1 MLRYCRALTAFL
13 TCLLLATLLC
23 AATVVAQET
32 EDSQLFLSGFNAYQQ
47 KDFSV
52 ATTRLGEVLKKYP
65 ETPLRDMTLFW
76 LARAHFKAGNRSD
89 AARYMAQFSREYPD
103 NPLKNTVEED
113 LLALASQYE
122 KGQGSAVQVAAAAQL
137 EAEKQRAAEATAQ
150 VAREKAEADRLAAA
164 RLEAERVA
172 QEKAAQEAAEKARI
186 LKAKAETDRIAREK
200 AEADRLVAL
209 KLEQEKQQAAAEAER
224 IAREKAE
231 ADRLAAARLEAERI
245 AQEKA
250 AQEAAEKARILKAK
264 AETERLAREKAEA
277 DRLAALKLE
286 QEKQQV
292 AVEAAAQ
299 AAKEKAEA
307 DRLAAAKL
315 EAERVA
321 QEKAAQ
327 EAAQEAAEE
336 AAEKARILK
345 AKAEADRI
353 AHEKA
358 EADRLAAAKL
368 EAERVAQEKAAREA
382 AEKARILQAKAE
394 ADRLAAVKAEEERL
408 AREKA
413 AADKVAAEKAAEERR
428 LAEKAAMAVAE
439 QKERELAAARKVE
452 EAKVAAEKLR
462 QERAGLKEKAIAG
475 YKGILE
481 RFPNTPAARTAAT
494 RLKELGVAVALPPAA
509 SSAQPAENTTT
520 AQVLTLEVAQYAA
533 FEFDVQSPQ
542 APLEVARKNVI
553 PFEIQNRGN
562 GQDSFYLAS
571 SFPAEFGARFA
582 AAGMPEQ
589 SINQTPQ
596 LAPGEKFKGL
606 LVLSVPAVSIDG
618 LRIAH
623 PIKAAS
629 QFMPEASQSRTV
641 SLVAAA
647 PLLRAVVKTE
657 KLQLLPGE
665 TVQYRV
671 AVLNVG
677 STPAEDVTLRLN
689 FPPQYQAVD
698 FAAAGFR
705 QEMGAALVLDGL
717 SLKSG
722 ESRDLT
728 VTFQLKAEALAK
740 EELIVRADLLNNPLQ
755 TRGTFLSNASFVLPV
770 SELAVKMATERIKAV
785 PGQVVTVPARIVN
798 KGNQRERFSL
808 VASAS
813 PFQKVIVYHDLNR
826 DGLRQPGEPEVTAI
840 GPLGPKEEAALL
852 LEVTTSKTAQDGTVE
867 KLSLSA
873 APEAA
878 QGKAVMVETEIG
890 YSRPV
895 LQLAMKGREG
905 RMVPGDLLT
914 IDLDILNRGSNLAKQ
929 VELAVTWPE
938 QIELVAIDQAA
949 GKTEAGTSLWRFSEL
964 GAGEKRVVKV
974 SFRIKSG
981 TGVGTGVQ
989 LKSILSY
996 QDQVGNRY

>member
-1 MLRYCRALTAFL
+1 
-13 TCLLLATLLC
+13 
-23 AATVVAQET
+23 V
-32 EDSQLFLSGFNAYQQ
+32 
-47 KDFSV
+47 
-52 ATTRLGEVLKKYP
+52 
-65 ETPLRDMTLFW
+65 
-76 LARAHFKAGNRSD
+76 
-89 AARYMAQFSREYPD
+89 
-103 NPLKNTVEED
+103 
-113 LLALASQYE
+113 
-122 KGQGSAVQVAAAAQL
+122 
-137 EAEKQRAAEATAQ
+137 
-150 VAREKAEADRLAAA
+150 
-164 RLEAERVA
+164 
-172 QEKAAQEAAEKARI
+172 AQEAAEKARI

-200 AEADRLVAL
+200 AETERLAAIR
-209 KLEQEKQQAAAEAER
+209 LEQEKQQAAAKAER
-224 IAREKAE
+224 VAR
-231 ADRLAAARLEAERI
+231 
-245 AQEKA
+245 
-250 AQEAAEKARILKAK
+250 
-264 AETERLAREKAEA
+264 
-277 DRLAALKLE
+277 
-286 QEKQQV
+286 
-292 AVEAAAQ
+292 
-299 AAKEKAEA
+299 EKAEA

-321 QEKAAQ
+321 HEKTTQ
-327 EAAQEAAEE
+327 EAAD
-336 AAEKARILK
+336 KARILK

-353 AHEKA
+353 AREKA

-368 EAERVAQEKAAREA
+368 EADRVVQEKAAREA
-382 AEKARILQAKAE
+382 AEKTRVLQAKAE

-408 AREKA
+408 TREKA
-413 AADKVAAEKAAEERR
+413 AADKLAADKAAEERR
-428 LAEKAAMAVAE
+428 LAEKAAMAAAE
-439 QKERELAAARKVE
+439 QKDRELVAARKAD
-452 EAKVAAEKLR
+452 EAKAAAEKLR

-494 RLKELGVAVALPPAA
+494 RLKELGVAVALPPATTP
-509 SSAQPAENTTT
+509 SQPVESTAT

-533 FEFDVQSPQ
+533 FEFDVQSPP
-542 APLEVARKNVI
+542 AALEVARKNAI

-571 SFPAEFGARFA
+571 GFPAEFGARFA

-596 LAPGEKFKGL
+596 LAPGEKFKGVL
-606 LVLSVPAVSIDG
+606 LLSVPAASIDG

-629 QFMPEASQSRTV
+629 QFMAEASQSRTV

-647 PLLRAVVKTE
+647 PLLRAVVKGD
-657 KLQLLPGE
+657 KPQLLPGE

-677 STPAEDVTLRLN
+677 STPADDVTLRLN

-717 SLKSG
+717 ALKPG

-740 EELIVRADLLNNPLQ
+740 EELIVRADVLNNPLQ
-755 TRGTFLSNASFVLPV
+755 IRGTFLSNASFVLPV
-770 SELAVKMATERIKAV
+770 SELAVKMATERVKAV

-808 VASAS
+808 VASSA
-813 PFQKVIVYHDLNR
+813 PFQKVVVYHDLNR
-826 DGLRQPGEPEVTAI
+826 DGLRQPGEPEVAVI

-852 LEVTTSKTAQDGTVE
+852 LEVTTSKNAQDGTVE

-878 QGKAVMVETEIG
+878 QGKMVLVEAEIG

-914 IDLDILNRGSNLAKQ
+914 VDLAILNSGSNLAKQ

-989 LKSILSY
+989 LKSILTY

>member
-1 MLRYCRALTAFL
+1 MLRYCRRLTAFL
-13 TCLLLATLLC
+13 TCLLIATLLC

-47 KDFSV
+47 KEYPAAVS
-52 ATTRLGEVLKKYP
+52 RLGEVLKKYP
-65 ETPLRDMTLFW
+65 DTPLRDMTLFW
-76 LARAHFKAGNRSD
+76 LARAHYKVGNRSD
-89 AARYMAQFSREYPD
+89 AARYMAQFTREYPD
-103 NPLKNTVEED
+103 NPLKNTVEDD
-113 LLALASQYE
+113 LLALAAQYE
-122 KGQGSAVQVAAAAQL
+122 KGPGSAVQVAAATQL
-137 EAEKQRAAEATAQ
+137 EAEKQRAAEA
-150 VAREKAEADRLAAA
+150 
-164 RLEAERVA
+164 
-172 QEKAAQEAAEKARI
+172 
-186 LKAKAETDRIAREK
+186 
-200 AEADRLVAL
+200 
-209 KLEQEKQQAAAEAER
+209 
-224 IAREKAE
+224 
-231 ADRLAAARLEAERI
+231 
-245 AQEKA
+245 
-250 AQEAAEKARILKAK
+250 
-264 AETERLAREKAEA
+264 
-277 DRLAALKLE
+277 AAL
-286 QEKQQV
+286 V
-292 AVEAAAQ
+292 
-299 AAKEKAEA
+299 AKEKAEA

-327 EAAQEAAEE
+327 EAAEKARILKAKAEADRIAREKAEAERLAAIKLEQEKQQAAAEAERIAREKAEADRLAAAKLEAERAAQEKAAQE

-353 AHEKA
+353 AREKA

-368 EAERVAQEKAAREA
+368 EAERVAQEKASQEA
-382 AEKARILQAKAE
+382 AEKARILKAKAE
-394 ADRLAAVKAEEERL
+394 ADRIAREKAEAERLAAVKAEEERR
-408 AREKA
+408 AKEQA
-413 AADKVAAEKAAEERR
+413 AAEQLAAQKAAEERR
-428 LAEKAAMAVAE
+428 AAEKAAMAAAE
-439 QKERELAAARKVE
+439 QNERELAAARKAE
-452 EAKVAAEKLR
+452 EAKLAADRLR
-462 QERAGLKEKAIAG
+462 QERLGLKEKAIAG

-494 RLKELGVAVALPPAA
+494 RLKELGVAVVVPPAA
-509 SSAQPAENTTT
+509 APAQPVESTAT

-533 FEFDVQSPQ
+533 FEFEVQSPLT
-542 APLEVARKNVI
+542 PVEVARKNTI

-582 AAGMPEQ
+582 AAATPEQ

-606 LVLSVPAVSIDG
+606 LLLSVPAASIDG

-623 PIKAAS
+623 PVKAAS

-641 SLVAAA
+641 SLTAAA
-647 PLLRAVVKTE
+647 PLLRAVVKTD
-657 KLQLLPGE
+657 KPQLLPGE

-671 AVLNVG
+671 TVLNVG
-677 STPAEDVTLRLN
+677 STPAEDVTLRLS

-717 SLKSG
+717 ALKSG
-722 ESRDLT
+722 ESREL
-728 VTFQLKAEALAK
+728 VATFQLKGEALAK

-755 TRGTFLSNASFVLPV
+755 TRGTFLSNATFVLPV
-770 SELAVKMATERIKAV
+770 SELGLKMATERVKAV
-785 PGQVVTVPARIVN
+785 PGQVVTIPARLVN

-808 VASAS
+808 VAGSGA
-813 PFQKVIVYHDLNR
+813 FQKVVVYHDLNR
-826 DGLRQPGEPEVTAI
+826 DGLRQPGESEVTAI

-852 LEVTTSKTAQDGTVE
+852 LEVTTSKTAQDGTRE
-867 KLSLSA
+867 KVSLSA
-873 APEAA
+873 APESL
-878 QGKAVMVETEIG
+878 QGKPVMVEAEIG

-895 LQLAMKGREG
+895 LQLTMKGREG

-914 IDLDILNRGSNLAKQ
+914 IDLDVLNRGSNLAKQ
-929 VELAVTWPE
+929 VELEVTWPE
-938 QIELVAIDQAA
+938 QIELVAADQAA
-949 GKTEAGTSLWRFSEL
+949 GKTGSGASLWRFSEL
-964 GAGEKRVVKV
+964 GAGEKRVVKA

-989 LKSILSY
+989 LKSILTY

>member
-1 MLRYCRALTAFL
+1 M
-13 TCLLLATLLC
+13 
-23 AATVVAQET
+23 
-32 EDSQLFLSGFNAYQQ
+32 FNAYQQ
-47 KDFSV
+47 KDFSA
-52 ATTRLGEVLKKYP
+52 ATTRLGDVLKKYP
-65 ETPLRDMTLFW
+65 DTPLRDMTLFW
-76 LARAHFKAGNRSD
+76 LARAHYKAGNRPD

-113 LLALASQYE
+113 LLTLAAQYE

-150 VAREKAEADRLAAA
+150 VAREKAEA
-164 RLEAERVA
+164 ERVA

-186 LKAKAETDRIAREK
+186 LKAKAE
-200 AEADRLVAL
+200 AD
-209 KLEQEKQQAAAEAER
+209 
-224 IAREKAE
+224 
-231 ADRLAAARLEAERI
+231 
-245 AQEKA
+245 
-250 AQEAAEKARILKAK
+250 
-264 AETERLAREKAEA
+264 RLAREKAEA

-286 QEKQQV
+286 QEKQQAAAEAERV
-292 AVEAAAQ
+292 AREKAEADRLAAAKLEAERVAQEKATREAAEKARVLK
-299 AAKEKAEA
+299 AKAEADRIAREKAEA

-327 EAAQEAAEE
+327 EAA
-336 AAEKARILK
+336 EKARVLK

-353 AHEKA
+353 AREKA

-368 EAERVAQEKAAREA
+368 EAERVAQEKAAQEA
-382 AEKARILQAKAE
+382 AEKARVLQAKAE
-394 ADRLAAVKAEEERL
+394 ADRLAAVKAEEDRL

-413 AADKVAAEKAAEERR
+413 AAEQVAAQKAAEERR
-428 LAEKAAMAVAE
+428 LAEKAAMVAAE
-439 QKERELAAARKVE
+439 QKERELTAARKVE
-452 EAKVAAEKLR
+452 EEKLAAEKLR

-494 RLKELGVAVALPPAA
+494 RLKELGVAVAVPPAA
-509 SSAQPAENTTT
+509 SSAQSAETTAT

-542 APLEVARKNVI
+542 IPLEVARKNVI

-606 LVLSVPAVSIDG
+606 LLLNVPAASIDG

-647 PLLRAVVKTE
+647 PLLRAVVKTD
-657 KLQLLPGE
+657 KAQLLPGE

-728 VTFQLKAEALAK
+728 VTFQLKGEALAK

-770 SELAVKMATERIKAV
+770 SELAVKMATERVKAV
-785 PGQVVTVPARIVN
+785 PGQVVMVPARIVN

-813 PFQKVIVYHDLNR
+813 PFQKVVVYHDLNR
-826 DGLRQPGEPEVTAI
+826 DGLRQPGEPEVAVI

-852 LEVTTSKTAQDGTVE
+852 LEVSTSKTAQDGTVE

-878 QGKAVMVETEIG
+878 QGKAVMVEAEIG

-949 GKTEAGTSLWRFSEL
+949 GKAEAGTSLWRFSEL
-964 GAGEKRVVKV
+964 GAGEKRVVKA

-989 LKSILSY
+989 LKSVLSY

>member
-1 MLRYCRALTAFL
+1 MLRYCRTLTAFFF
-13 TCLLLATLLC
+13 CLLIATLLC

-47 KDFSV
+47 QDFPAAV
-52 ATTRLGEVLKKYP
+52 TRLGDVLKKYP
-65 ETPLRDMTLFW
+65 DTPLRDMTLFW
-76 LARAHFKAGNRSD
+76 LARAHYKAGSRSD

-113 LLALASQYE
+113 LLALATQYE

-150 VAREKAEADRLAAA
+150 AAREKAEADRLAAA
-164 RLEAERVA
+164 KLESERLAQEKAAQEAAEKARILKAKAEAEQIAREKLEAERLAAKALEDKRQADLAAEKQKLVA
-172 QEKAAQEAAEKARI
+172 LEAEKMRQAALQAEQQRALQEKAAQEAAEKARI

-200 AEADRLVAL
+200 AEADRL
-209 KLEQEKQQAAAEAER
+209 AAA
-224 IAREKAE
+224 KLE
-231 ADRLAAARLEAERI
+231 ADRLA
-245 AQEKA
+245 QEKS
-250 AQEAAEKARILKAK
+250 AQEAAEKAR
-264 AETERLAREKAEA
+264 
-277 DRLAALKLE
+277 
-286 QEKQQV
+286 V
-292 AVEAAAQ
+292 
-299 AAKEKAEA
+299 
-307 DRLAAAKL
+307 
-315 EAERVA
+315 
-321 QEKAAQ
+321 
-327 EAAQEAAEE
+327 
-336 AAEKARILK
+336 
-345 AKAEADRI
+345 
-353 AHEKA
+353 
-358 EADRLAAAKL
+358 
-368 EAERVAQEKAAREA
+368 
-382 AEKARILQAKAE
+382 LQAKAE
-394 ADRLAAVKAEEERL
+394 ADRRAAVKAEEERL

-428 LAEKAAMAVAE
+428 VAEKAAMAAAE
-439 QKERELAAARKVE
+439 QKERELVAARKAD

-481 RFPNTPAARTAAT
+481 RFPNTSAARTAAT

-509 SSAQPAENTTT
+509 TPSQPVESTAT

-542 APLEVARKNVI
+542 APLEVARKKVI

-571 SFPAEFGARFA
+571 GFPAEFGARFA
-582 AAGMPEQ
+582 TAGMPEQ

-606 LVLSVPAVSIDG
+606 LVLSVPAASIDG

-629 QFMPEASQSRTV
+629 QFMAEASQSRTV

-647 PLLRAVVKTE
+647 PLLRAVVKTD
-657 KLQLLPGE
+657 KPQLLPGE

-698 FAAAGFR
+698 FTAAGFR

-717 SLKSG
+717 ALKPG

-755 TRGTFLSNASFVLPV
+755 IRGTFLSNASFVLPV
-770 SELAVKMATERIKAV
+770 SELAVKMATERVKAV

-808 VASAS
+808 VASSA
-813 PFQKVIVYHDLNR
+813 PFQKVVVYHDLNR
-826 DGLRQPGEPEVTAI
+826 DGLRQPGEPEVAVI

-852 LEVTTSKTAQDGTVE
+852 LEVTTSKTALDGTVE

-878 QGKAVMVETEIG
+878 QGKMVMVDAEIG

-938 QIELVAIDQAA
+938 QIELVATDQAA
-949 GKTEAGTSLWRFSEL
+949 GRTEAGTSLWRFSEL

-989 LKSILSY
+989 LKSILTY

>member
-1 MLRYCRALTAFL
+1 MKMLRYCRTLTAFF
-13 TCLLLATLLC
+13 TCLLIATLLC

-47 KDFSV
+47 QDFPAAV
-52 ATTRLGEVLKKYP
+52 TRLGDVLKKYP
-65 ETPLRDMTLFW
+65 DTPLRDMTLFW
-76 LARAHFKAGNRSD
+76 LARAHYKAGSRSD
-89 AARYMAQFSREYPD
+89 AARYMAQFSHEYPD

-164 RLEAERVA
+164 KLESERLA

-186 LKAKAETDRIAREK
+186 LKAKAEADRI
-200 AEADRLVAL
+200 
-209 KLEQEKQQAAAEAER
+209 
-224 IAREKAE
+224 
-231 ADRLAAARLEAERI
+231 
-245 AQEKA
+245 
-250 AQEAAEKARILKAK
+250 
-264 AETERLAREKAEA
+264 AREKAEA

-286 QEKQQV
+286 QEKQQ
-292 AVEAAAQ
+292 AAAE
-299 AAKEKAEA
+299 AERVGREKAEA
-307 DRLAAAKL
+307 DRLAAAKF

-327 EAAQEAAEE
+327 ETAEKARVLKAKAEAERIVRAKLEAERQLSAEVEAKRQADLAAEKQKLVALEAEKLRQATVQAEQQRKLQEKTEADRLATAKLEAERAAQAQAAQE

-345 AKAEADRI
+345 AKAEADR
-353 AHEKA
+353 
-358 EADRLAAAKL
+358 
-368 EAERVAQEKAAREA
+368 
-382 AEKARILQAKAE
+382 
-394 ADRLAAVKAEEERL
+394 LAAVQAEEARL
-408 AREKA
+408 AKEKA
-413 AADKVAAEKAAEERR
+413 AAEQVAAQKAAEERR
-428 LAEKAAMAVAE
+428 SAEKAAMAAVE
-439 QKERELAAARKVE
+439 QKERELVAARKAD

-481 RFPNTPAARTAAT
+481 RFPNTPAARTAAS
-494 RLKELGVAVALPPAA
+494 RLKELGVAVALPPATTP
-509 SSAQPAENTTT
+509 SQPVESTAT

-533 FEFDVQSPQ
+533 FEFDVQSPP
-542 APLEVARKNVI
+542 APLEVARKNAI

-571 SFPAEFGARFA
+571 GFPAEFGARFA
-582 AAGMPEQ
+582 AAGMPDQ

-596 LAPGEKFKGL
+596 LAPGEKFKGVL
-606 LVLSVPAVSIDG
+606 LLSVPAASIDG

-629 QFMPEASQSRTV
+629 QFMAEASQSRTV

-647 PLLRAVVKTE
+647 PLLRAVVKTD
-657 KLQLLPGE
+657 KPQLLPGE

-698 FAAAGFR
+698 FSAAGFR

-717 SLKSG
+717 ALKPG
-722 ESRDLT
+722 ESRDLA

-740 EELIVRADLLNNPLQ
+740 DELIVRADLLNNPLQ
-755 TRGTFLSNASFVLPV
+755 IRGTFLSNASFVLPV
-770 SELAVKMATERIKAV
+770 SELAVKMATERVKAV

-808 VASAS
+808 VASSA
-813 PFQKVIVYHDLNR
+813 PFQKVVVYHDLNR
-826 DGLRQPGEPEVTAI
+826 DGLRQPGEPEVAAI

-852 LEVTTSKTAQDGTVE
+852 LEVTTSKTALDGTVE

-878 QGKAVMVETEIG
+878 QGKVVMVDAEIG

-989 LKSILSY
+989 LKSILTY

>member
-1 MLRYCRALTAFL
+1 MLIYCRTLTAFFI
-13 TCLLLATLLC
+13 CLLIATLLC

-47 KDFSV
+47 KDFSA
-52 ATTRLGEVLKKYP
+52 ATTRLGDVLKKYP
-65 ETPLRDMTLFW
+65 DTPLRDMTLFW
-76 LARAHFKAGNRSD
+76 LARAHYKAGSRSD

-122 KGQGSAVQVAAAAQL
+122 KGQGGAVQVAAAAQL
-137 EAEKQRAAEATAQ
+137 EAENQRAAEAMAQ
-150 VAREKAEADRLAAA
+150 V
-164 RLEAERVA
+164 
-172 QEKAAQEAAEKARI
+172 
-186 LKAKAETDRIAREK
+186 
-200 AEADRLVAL
+200 
-209 KLEQEKQQAAAEAER
+209 
-224 IAREKAE
+224 
-231 ADRLAAARLEAERI
+231 
-245 AQEKA
+245 
-250 AQEAAEKARILKAK
+250 
-264 AETERLAREKAEA
+264 
-277 DRLAALKLE
+277 
-286 QEKQQV
+286 
-292 AVEAAAQ
+292 
-299 AAKEKAEA
+299 AKEKAEA

-315 EAERVA
+315 EADRLS

-327 EAAQEAAEE
+327 EAA
-336 AAEKARILK
+336 EKARVLK

-353 AHEKA
+353 AREKAETERLAAIKLEQEKQQAAAEVERVAREKA
-358 EADRLAAAKL
+358 EADRLAADKLESERLAQEQATKEAAEKARVLKAKAEAERIARAKL
-368 EAERVAQEKAAREA
+368 EAERQAAKELEDKRQADLATEKQKLVALE
-382 AEKARILQAKAE
+382 AEKMRQAALQSEQQRKLQEKAE
-394 ADRLAAVKAEEERL
+394 ADRLAAVKAEEDRL

-413 AADKVAAEKAAEERR
+413 VADKVAADKAAEERR
-428 LAEKAAMAVAE
+428 VAEKAAMAAAE
-439 QKERELAAARKVE
+439 QKERELVAARKAD
-452 EAKVAAEKLR
+452 EAKAAAEKLR

-494 RLKELGVAVALPPAA
+494 RLKELGVAVALPPA
-509 SSAQPAENTTT
+509 STPSQPVESTAT

-533 FEFDVQSPQ
+533 FEFDVQSPP
-542 APLEVARKNVI
+542 APLEVARKNAI

-571 SFPAEFGARFA
+571 GFPAEFGARFA
-582 AAGMPEQ
+582 AASMPEQ

-596 LAPGEKFKGL
+596 LAPGEKFKGVL
-606 LVLSVPAVSIDG
+606 LLSVPAASIDG

-629 QFMPEASQSRTV
+629 QFMAEASQSRTV

-647 PLLRAVVKTE
+647 PLLRAVVKTD
-657 KLQLLPGE
+657 KPQLLPGE

-677 STPAEDVTLRLN
+677 STPADDVTLRLN

-717 SLKSG
+717 ALKPG

-740 EELIVRADLLNNPLQ
+740 EELIVRADVLNNPLQ
-755 TRGTFLSNASFVLPV
+755 IRGTFLSNATFVLPV
-770 SELAVKMATERIKAV
+770 SELAIKMATERIKAV

-808 VASAS
+808 VASSA
-813 PFQKVIVYHDLNR
+813 PFQKVVVYHDLNR
-826 DGLRQPGEPEVTAI
+826 DGLRQPGEPEVAVI

-852 LEVTTSKTAQDGTVE
+852 LEVTTSKNAQDGTVE

-873 APEAA
+873 APEAV

-914 IDLDILNRGSNLAKQ
+914 VDLAILNSGSNLAKQ

-989 LKSILSY
+989 LKSILTY

>member
-1 MLRYCRALTAFL
+1 MLIYCRTLTAFFI
-13 TCLLLATLLC
+13 CLLIATLLC

-47 KDFSV
+47 KDFSA
-52 ATTRLGEVLKKYP
+52 ATTRLGDVLKKYP
-65 ETPLRDMTLFW
+65 DTPLRDMTLFW
-76 LARAHFKAGNRSD
+76 LARAHYKAGSRSD

-122 KGQGSAVQVAAAAQL
+122 KGQGGAVQVAAAAQL
-137 EAEKQRAAEATAQ
+137 EAENQRAAEAMVKVAKEKAEADRLAAAKLEADRLSQEKAAQ
-150 VAREKAEADRLAAA
+150 EAAEKARVLKAKAEVDRIAREKAETERLAAIKLEQEKQQAAAEVERVAREKAEADRLAAA
-164 RLEAERVA
+164 KLESERLAQEQATKEAAEKARVLKAKAEAERIARAKLEAERQAAKELEDKRQADLATEKQKLVA
-172 QEKAAQEAAEKARI
+172 LEAEKMRQAALQSEQQRKLQEKAEADRLAAAKLESERLVQEKAAQEAAEKARI
-186 LKAKAETDRIAREK
+186 LKAKAEADRIAREK
-200 AEADRLVAL
+200 AD
-209 KLEQEKQQAAAEAER
+209 
-224 IAREKAE
+224 
-231 ADRLAAARLEAERI
+231 
-245 AQEKA
+245 
-250 AQEAAEKARILKAK
+250 
-264 AETERLAREKAEA
+264 
-277 DRLAALKLE
+277 
-286 QEKQQV
+286 
-292 AVEAAAQ
+292 
-299 AAKEKAEA
+299 
-307 DRLAAAKL
+307 
-315 EAERVA
+315 
-321 QEKAAQ
+321 
-327 EAAQEAAEE
+327 
-336 AAEKARILK
+336 
-345 AKAEADRI
+345 
-353 AHEKA
+353 
-358 EADRLAAAKL
+358 
-368 EAERVAQEKAAREA
+368 
-382 AEKARILQAKAE
+382 
-394 ADRLAAVKAEEERL
+394 ADRLAAVKAEEDRL

-413 AADKVAAEKAAEERR
+413 VADKVAADKAAEERR
-428 LAEKAAMAVAE
+428 VAEKAAMAAAE
-439 QKERELAAARKVE
+439 QKERELVAARKAD
-452 EAKVAAEKLR
+452 EAKAAAEKLR

-494 RLKELGVAVALPPAA
+494 RLKELGVAVALPPA
-509 SSAQPAENTTT
+509 STPSQPVESTAT

-533 FEFDVQSPQ
+533 FEFDVQSPP
-542 APLEVARKNVI
+542 APLEVARKNAI

-606 LVLSVPAVSIDG
+606 VLLSVPAASIDG

-623 PIKAAS
+623 PVKAAS

-647 PLLRAVVKTE
+647 PLLRAVVKTD
-657 KLQLLPGE
+657 KPQLLPGE

-677 STPAEDVTLRLN
+677 STPADDVTLRLN

-717 SLKSG
+717 ALKPG

-740 EELIVRADLLNNPLQ
+740 EELIVRADVLNNPLQ
-755 TRGTFLSNASFVLPV
+755 IRGTFLSNATFVLPV
-770 SELAVKMATERIKAV
+770 SELAIKMATERIKAV

-808 VASAS
+808 VASSA
-813 PFQKVIVYHDLNR
+813 PFQKVVVYHDLNR
-826 DGLRQPGEPEVTAI
+826 DGLRQPGEPEVAVI

-852 LEVTTSKTAQDGTVE
+852 LEVTTSKNAQDGTVE

-873 APEAA
+873 APEAV

-914 IDLDILNRGSNLAKQ
+914 VDLAILNSGSNLAKQ

-989 LKSILSY
+989 LKSILTY

>member
-1 MLRYCRALTAFL
+1 MLRYCRTLTAFF
-13 TCLLLATLLC
+13 TCLLIATLLS
-23 AATVVAQET
+23 AVTVVAQET
-32 EDSQLFLSGFNAYQQ
+32 EDSQLFLTGFNAYQQ
-47 KDFSV
+47 QDFPAAV
-52 ATTRLGEVLKKYP
+52 TRLGDVLKKYP
-65 ETPLRDMTLFW
+65 DTPLRDMTLFW
-76 LARAHFKAGNRSD
+76 LARAHYKAGSRSD

-113 LLALASQYE
+113 LLALATQYE

-137 EAEKQRAAEATAQ
+137 AAEKQRAAEASAQ
-150 VAREKAEADRLAAA
+150 VAKEKAEADRLAAA
-164 RLEAERVA
+164 KLEADRQAQERV
-172 QEKAAQEAAEKARI
+172 AQEAAEKARI

-200 AEADRLVAL
+200 AETERLAAIR
-209 KLEQEKQQAAAEAER
+209 LEQEKQQAAAKAER
-224 IAREKAE
+224 VAR
-231 ADRLAAARLEAERI
+231 
-245 AQEKA
+245 
-250 AQEAAEKARILKAK
+250 
-264 AETERLAREKAEA
+264 
-277 DRLAALKLE
+277 
-286 QEKQQV
+286 
-292 AVEAAAQ
+292 
-299 AAKEKAEA
+299 EKAEA

-321 QEKAAQ
+321 HEKTTQ
-327 EAAQEAAEE
+327 EAAD
-336 AAEKARILK
+336 KARILK

-353 AHEKA
+353 AREKA

-368 EAERVAQEKAAREA
+368 EADRVVQEKAAREA
-382 AEKARILQAKAE
+382 AEKTRVLQAKAE

-408 AREKA
+408 TREKA
-413 AADKVAAEKAAEERR
+413 AADKLAADKAAEERR
-428 LAEKAAMAVAE
+428 LAEKAAMAAAE
-439 QKERELAAARKVE
+439 QKDRELVAARKAD
-452 EAKVAAEKLR
+452 EAKAAAEKLR

-494 RLKELGVAVALPPAA
+494 RLKELGVAVALPPATTP
-509 SSAQPAENTTT
+509 SQPVESTAT

-533 FEFDVQSPQ
+533 FEFDVQSPP
-542 APLEVARKNVI
+542 AALEVARKNAI

-571 SFPAEFGARFA
+571 GFPAEFGARFA

-596 LAPGEKFKGL
+596 LAPGEKFKGVL
-606 LVLSVPAVSIDG
+606 LLSVPAASIDG

-629 QFMPEASQSRTV
+629 QFMAEASQSRTV

-647 PLLRAVVKTE
+647 PLLRAVVKGD
-657 KLQLLPGE
+657 KPQLLPGE

-677 STPAEDVTLRLN
+677 STPADDVTLRLN

-717 SLKSG
+717 ALKPG

-740 EELIVRADLLNNPLQ
+740 EELIVRADVLNNPLQ
-755 TRGTFLSNASFVLPV
+755 IRGTFLSNASFVLPV
-770 SELAVKMATERIKAV
+770 SELAVKMATERVKAV

-808 VASAS
+808 VASSA
-813 PFQKVIVYHDLNR
+813 PFQKVVVYHDLNR
-826 DGLRQPGEPEVTAI
+826 DGLRQPGEPEVAVI

-852 LEVTTSKTAQDGTVE
+852 LEVTTSKNAQDGTVE

-878 QGKAVMVETEIG
+878 QGKMVLVEAEIG

-914 IDLDILNRGSNLAKQ
+914 VDLAILNSGSNLAKQ

-989 LKSILSY
+989 LKSILTY

>member
-1 MLRYCRALTAFL
+1 MLRYCRRLTAFL
-13 TCLLLATLLC
+13 TCLLIATLLC

-47 KDFSV
+47 KEYPAAV
-52 ATTRLGEVLKKYP
+52 ARLGEVLKKYP

-76 LARAHFKAGNRSD
+76 LARAHYKVGNRSD
-89 AARYMAQFSREYPD
+89 AARYMAQFTREYPD
-103 NPLKNTVEED
+103 NPLKNTVEDE
-113 LLALASQYE
+113 LLALAAQHE

-137 EAEKQRAAEATAQ
+137 EAEQQRAAEAAAQ
-150 VAREKAEADRLAAA
+150 VAREKAEADRLAA
-164 RLEAERVA
+164 ERVA
-172 QEKAAQEAAEKARI
+172 QEKAAREAAEKARI
-186 LKAKAETDRIAREK
+186 LKAKAEADRIAREK
-200 AEADRLVAL
+200 AEAERLAAI
-209 KLEQEKQQAAAEAER
+209 KLEQEKQQAVAEAER

-231 ADRLAAARLEAERI
+231 ADRLAAARQEAERL
-245 AQEKA
+245 AQETA
-250 AQEAAEKARILKAK
+250 AREAAEKARILKAK
-264 AETERLAREKAEA
+264 AETERIAREKAEA
-277 DRLAALKLE
+277 DRLAAA
-286 QEKQQV
+286 KQ
-292 AVEAAAQ
+292 
-299 AAKEKAEA
+299 
-307 DRLAAAKL
+307 

-321 QEKAAQ
+321 QETAAR
-327 EAAQEAAEE
+327 E

-345 AKAEADRI
+345 AKADADRI
-353 AHEKA
+353 A
-358 EADRLAAAKL
+358 
-368 EAERVAQEKAAREA
+368 RE
-382 AEKARILQAKAE
+382 KAE
-394 ADRLAAVKAEEERL
+394 ADRLAAVKAEEERR
-408 AREKA
+408 AREQA
-413 AADKVAAEKAAEERR
+413 AAEQLAAQKAAEERR
-428 LAEKAAMAVAE
+428 AAEKAAIAAAE
-439 QKERELAAARKVE
+439 QNERELAAARKAE
-452 EAKVAAEKLR
+452 EAKLAADRLR
-462 QERAGLKEKAIAG
+462 QERLGLKEKAIAE

-494 RLKELGVAVALPPAA
+494 RLKELGVAVVVPPAA
-509 SSAQPAENTTT
+509 APAQPVESTAT

-533 FEFDVQSPQ
+533 FEFEVQPPQ
-542 APLEVARKNVI
+542 TPVEVARKNMI

-582 AAGMPEQ
+582 AAATPEQ

-606 LVLSVPAVSIDG
+606 LLLSVPAASIDG

-623 PIKAAS
+623 PVKAAS

-641 SLVAAA
+641 SLTAAA
-647 PLLRAVVKTE
+647 PLLRAVVKTD
-657 KLQLLPGE
+657 KPQLLPGE
-665 TVQYRV
+665 TVQYRIT
-671 AVLNVG
+671 VLNVG
-677 STPAEDVTLRLN
+677 STPAEDVTLRLS

-717 SLKSG
+717 ALKSG
-722 ESRDLT
+722 ESREL
-728 VTFQLKAEALAK
+728 VATFQLKGEALAK

-755 TRGTFLSNASFVLPV
+755 TRGTFLSNATFVLPV
-770 SELAVKMATERIKAV
+770 SELALKMATERVKAV
-785 PGQVVTVPARIVN
+785 PGQVVTIPVRLVN

-808 VASAS
+808 VAGSA

-826 DGLRQPGEPEVTAI
+826 DGLRQPGESEVTTI

-852 LEVTTSKTAQDGTVE
+852 LEVTTSKTAQDGTLE
-867 KLSLSA
+867 KVSLSA
-873 APEAA
+873 APESL
-878 QGKAVMVETEIG
+878 QGKSVMVEAEVG

-914 IDLDILNRGSNLAKQ
+914 IDLDVLNRGSNLAKQ
-929 VELAVTWPE
+929 VELEVTWPE
-938 QIELVAIDQAA
+938 QIELVAADQAA
-949 GKTEAGTSLWRFSEL
+949 GKTGAGASLWRFSEL
-964 GAGEKRVVKV
+964 GAGEKRVVKA

-989 LKSILSY
+989 LKSILTY

>member
-1 MLRYCRALTAFL
+1 MLRYCRTLTAFF
-13 TCLLLATLLC
+13 TCLLIATLLC

-47 KDFSV
+47 QDFPAAV
-52 ATTRLGEVLKKYP
+52 TRLGDVLKKYP
-65 ETPLRDMTLFW
+65 DTPLRDMTLFW
-76 LARAHFKAGNRSD
+76 LARAHYKAGSRSD
-89 AARYMAQFSREYPD
+89 AARYMAQFSHEYPD

-164 RLEAERVA
+164 KLESERLA

-186 LKAKAETDRIAREK
+186 LKAKAEADRI
-200 AEADRLVAL
+200 
-209 KLEQEKQQAAAEAER
+209 
-224 IAREKAE
+224 
-231 ADRLAAARLEAERI
+231 
-245 AQEKA
+245 
-250 AQEAAEKARILKAK
+250 
-264 AETERLAREKAEA
+264 AREKAEA

-286 QEKQQV
+286 QEKQQ
-292 AVEAAAQ
+292 AAAE
-299 AAKEKAEA
+299 AERVGREKAEA
-307 DRLAAAKL
+307 DRLAAAKF

-327 EAAQEAAEE
+327 ETAEKARVLKAKAEAERIVRAKLEAERQLSAEVEAKRQADLAAEKQKLVALEAEKLRQATVQAEQQRKLQEKTEADRLATAKLEAERAAQAQAAQE

-345 AKAEADRI
+345 AKAEADR
-353 AHEKA
+353 
-358 EADRLAAAKL
+358 
-368 EAERVAQEKAAREA
+368 
-382 AEKARILQAKAE
+382 
-394 ADRLAAVKAEEERL
+394 LAAVQAEEARL
-408 AREKA
+408 AKEKA
-413 AADKVAAEKAAEERR
+413 AAEQVAAQKAAEERR
-428 LAEKAAMAVAE
+428 SAEKAAMAAVE
-439 QKERELAAARKVE
+439 QKERELVAARKAD

-481 RFPNTPAARTAAT
+481 RFPNTPAARTAAS
-494 RLKELGVAVALPPAA
+494 RLKELGVAVALPPATTP
-509 SSAQPAENTTT
+509 SQPVESTAT

-533 FEFDVQSPQ
+533 FEFDVQSPP
-542 APLEVARKNVI
+542 APLEVARKNAI

-571 SFPAEFGARFA
+571 GFPAEFGARFA
-582 AAGMPEQ
+582 AAGMPDQ

-596 LAPGEKFKGL
+596 LAPGEKFKGVL
-606 LVLSVPAVSIDG
+606 LLSVPAASIDG

-629 QFMPEASQSRTV
+629 QFMAEASQSRTV

-647 PLLRAVVKTE
+647 PLLRAVVKTD
-657 KLQLLPGE
+657 KPQLLPGE

-698 FAAAGFR
+698 FSAAGFR

-717 SLKSG
+717 ALKPG
-722 ESRDLT
+722 ESRDLA

-740 EELIVRADLLNNPLQ
+740 DELIVRADLLNNPLQ
-755 TRGTFLSNASFVLPV
+755 IRGTFLSNASFVLPV
-770 SELAVKMATERIKAV
+770 SELAVKMATERVKAV

-808 VASAS
+808 VASSA
-813 PFQKVIVYHDLNR
+813 PFQKVVVYHDLNR
-826 DGLRQPGEPEVTAI
+826 DGLRQPGEPEVAAI

-852 LEVTTSKTAQDGTVE
+852 LEVTTSKTALDGTVE

-878 QGKAVMVETEIG
+878 QGKVVMVDAEIG

-989 LKSILSY
+989 LKSILTY

>member
-1 MLRYCRALTAFL
+1 MFRYCRALTAFL

-47 KDFSV
+47 KDFSA
-52 ATTRLGEVLKKYP
+52 ATTRLGDVLKKYP

-122 KGQGSAVQVAAAAQL
+122 KGQGSAAQVAAAAQL
-137 EAEKQRAAEATAQ
+137 EAEKQRAAEAAAQ

-164 RLEAERVA
+164 KLEADRVAQEKTAQEAAEKARILKAKAEADRIAREKAEADRLAALKLEQEKQQAAAEAERVAREKVEADRLVAAKLEADRVA

-186 LKAKAETDRIAREK
+186 LKAKAEAERIVRAKQEAERQLFVETEAKRQADLAAEK
-200 AEADRLVAL
+200 QKLVAL
-209 KLEQEKQQAAAEAER
+209 EAE
-224 IAREKAE
+224 
-231 ADRLAAARLEAERI
+231 
-245 AQEKA
+245 
-250 AQEAAEKARILKAK
+250 
-264 AETERLAREKAEA
+264 
-277 DRLAALKLE
+277 KLR
-286 QEKQQV
+286 QV
-292 AVEAAAQ
+292 ALQAEQQRKAQ
-299 AAKEKAEA
+299 EKAEA

-315 EAERVA
+315 EADRVA
-321 QEKAAQ
+321 QQKATQ
-327 EAAQEAAEE
+327 E
-336 AAEKARILK
+336 AAEKAR
-345 AKAEADRI
+345 
-353 AHEKA
+353 
-358 EADRLAAAKL
+358 
-368 EAERVAQEKAAREA
+368 V
-382 AEKARILQAKAE
+382 LQAKAE
-394 ADRLAAVKAEEERL
+394 ADRRAAVKAEEDRL
-408 AREKA
+408 AKEKA
-413 AADKVAAEKAAEERR
+413 AAEQVAAQKAAEERR
-428 LAEKAAMAVAE
+428 LAEKAAMAAAE
-439 QKERELAAARKVE
+439 QKERELAAARKAAE
-452 EAKVAAEKLR
+452 EKVAAEKVR

-509 SSAQPAENTTT
+509 SSAQMPESTAT

-533 FEFDVQSPQ
+533 FEFEVQSPRI
-542 APLEVARKNVI
+542 PLEVARKNII

-606 LVLSVPAVSIDG
+606 LVLSVPAASIDG

-629 QFMPEASQSRTV
+629 QFMSEASQSRTV

-647 PLLRAVVKTE
+647 PLLRAVVKTD
-657 KLQLLPGE
+657 KPQLLPGD

-717 SLKSG
+717 ALKPG

-770 SELAVKMATERIKAV
+770 SDLVVKMATERVKAV

-813 PFQKVIVYHDLNR
+813 PFQKVVVYHDLNR
-826 DGLRQPGEPEVTAI
+826 DGLRQPGEPEVAVI

-878 QGKAVMVETEIG
+878 QGKAVMVEAEIG

-949 GKTEAGTSLWRFSEL
+949 GKTEAGASLWRFSEL

-989 LKSILSY
+989 LKSVLTY

>member
-32 EDSQLFLSGFNAYQQ
+32 EDSQLFLTGFNAYQQ
-47 KDFSV
+47 QDFPAAV
-52 ATTRLGEVLKKYP
+52 TRLGDVLKKYP
-65 ETPLRDMTLFW
+65 DTPLRDMTLFW
-76 LARAHFKAGNRSD
+76 LARAYYKAGNRTD
-89 AARYMAQFSREYPD
+89 AARYMAKFTREYPD

-113 LLALASQYE
+113 LLTLAAQYE
-122 KGQGSAVQVAAAAQL
+122 KDQGGAVRVAAMEKAE
-137 EAEKQRAAEATAQ
+137 EAKRRAAEEAERIALEKAEKERLAQ
-150 VAREKAEADRLAAA
+150 QQAAEKARVLKAKADADRIAREKAEAERVAREKAEADRLAAA
-164 RLEAERVA
+164 RLETERVA
-172 QEKAAQEAAEKARI
+172 QAKAAQEAAEKARV
-186 LKAKAETDRIAREK
+186 LKAKAEAERIVRAKLEAERQLSAEVEAKRQTDLAEEKQKLVALEAEKLRQATLQTEQQRKLQEK
-200 AEADRLVAL
+200 AEAD
-209 KLEQEKQQAAAEAER
+209 
-224 IAREKAE
+224 
-231 ADRLAAARLEAERI
+231 
-245 AQEKA
+245 
-250 AQEAAEKARILKAK
+250 
-264 AETERLAREKAEA
+264 RLAREKAEA
-277 DRLAALKLE
+277 DRLAAA
-286 QEKQQV
+286 KQ
-292 AVEAAAQ
+292 
-299 AAKEKAEA
+299 
-307 DRLAAAKL
+307 

-327 EAAQEAAEE
+327 EAAA
-336 AAEKARILK
+336 KAR
-345 AKAEADRI
+345 
-353 AHEKA
+353 
-358 EADRLAAAKL
+358 
-368 EAERVAQEKAAREA
+368 V
-382 AEKARILQAKAE
+382 LQAKAE
-394 ADRLAAVKAEEERL
+394 ADRLAAVKAEEVRL

-413 AADKVAAEKAAEERR
+413 AVEQAAVQKAAEERR
-428 LAEKAAMAVAE
+428 AAEKAAMAAAE
-439 QKERELAAARKVE
+439 QKERELVAARKAE
-452 EAKVAAEKLR
+452 EAKAAAEKLR
-462 QERAGLKEKAIAG
+462 QERSGLKERAIAE

-494 RLKELGVAVALPPAA
+494 RLKELGVAVALPPVSAP
-509 SSAQPAENTTT
+509 AQPVENTAT

-533 FEFDVQSPQ
+533 FEFEVQSPK
-542 APLEVARKNVI
+542 APVEVARKTVI

-571 SFPAEFGARFA
+571 GYPAEFGARFA

-589 SINQTPQ
+589 SINQTPL
-596 LAPGEKFKGL
+596 LAPGETFKGL
-606 LVLSVPAVSIDG
+606 LLLSVPAASIDG

-623 PIKAAS
+623 PVKAAS
-629 QFMPEASQSRTV
+629 QFMSEASQSRTV

-647 PLLRAVVKTE
+647 PLLRAVVKTD
-657 KLQLLPGE
+657 KPQLLPGE
-665 TVQYRV
+665 AIQYRV

-728 VTFQLKAEALAK
+728 VTFQLKGEALAK
-740 EELIVRADLLNNPLQ
+740 EELIVRADVLNNPLQ

-770 SELAVKMATERIKAV
+770 SDLAVKMSTERVKAV

-808 VASAS
+808 VASSS
-813 PFQKVIVYHDLNR
+813 PFQKVVVYHDLNR
-826 DGLRQPGEPEVTAI
+826 DGLRQPGEPEVSVI

-852 LEVTTSKTAQDGTVE
+852 LEVTTSKKAQDSSVE

-878 QGKAVMVETEIG
+878 QGKTVLVEAEIG

-929 VELAVTWPE
+929 VELEVTWPD
-938 QIELVAIDQAA
+938 QIELVAADQAA
-949 GKTEAGTSLWRFSEL
+949 GKTGAGASLWRFSEL
-964 GAGEKRVVKV
+964 GAGEKRVVKA

-989 LKSILSY
+989 LKSVLTY

>member
-47 KDFSV
+47 KDFSA
-52 ATTRLGEVLKKYP
+52 ATTRLGDVLKKYP

-113 LLALASQYE
+113 LLTLAAQYE

-137 EAEKQRAAEATAQ
+137 EAEKQRAAEAAVQ
-150 VAREKAEADRLAAA
+150 V
-164 RLEAERVA
+164 
-172 QEKAAQEAAEKARI
+172 
-186 LKAKAETDRIAREK
+186 
-200 AEADRLVAL
+200 
-209 KLEQEKQQAAAEAER
+209 
-224 IAREKAE
+224 
-231 ADRLAAARLEAERI
+231 
-245 AQEKA
+245 
-250 AQEAAEKARILKAK
+250 
-264 AETERLAREKAEA
+264 AREKAEA

-286 QEKQQV
+286 QEKLQAAAEAERV
-292 AVEAAAQ
+292 AREKAEADRLAAAKLEAERVAQAQ
-299 AAKEKAEA
+299 AAQETAEKARILKAKAEADRIAREKAEA

-327 EAAQEAAEE
+327 EAA
-336 AAEKARILK
+336 EKARILK
-345 AKAEADRI
+345 
-353 AHEKA
+353 
-358 EADRLAAAKL
+358 
-368 EAERVAQEKAAREA
+368 
-382 AEKARILQAKAE
+382 AKAE
-394 ADRLAAVKAEEERL
+394 ADRLAAVKAEEDRL

-413 AADKVAAEKAAEERR
+413 AAEQVAAQKAAEERR
-428 LAEKAAMAVAE
+428 LAEKAAMAAAE

-452 EAKVAAEKLR
+452 EEKLAAEKLR

-509 SSAQPAENTTT
+509 STTQSSENTAT
-520 AQVLTLEVAQYAA
+520 AQMLTLEVAQYAA
-533 FEFDVQSPQ
+533 FEFDVRSPQ
-542 APLEVARKNVI
+542 TPLEVARKNLI

-606 LVLSVPAVSIDG
+606 LLLSVPAASIDG

-647 PLLRAVVKTE
+647 PLLRAVVKTD
-657 KLQLLPGE
+657 KGQLLPGE

-698 FAAAGFR
+698 FATAGFR

-722 ESRDLT
+722 ESRDLI
-728 VTFQLKAEALAK
+728 VTFQLKGEALAK
-740 EELIVRADLLNNPLQ
+740 EELIVRADVLNNPLQ

-770 SELAVKMATERIKAV
+770 SELTVKMATERIKAV

-808 VASAS
+808 VASSA
-813 PFQKVIVYHDLNR
+813 PFQKVVVYHDLNR
-826 DGLRQPGEPEVTAI
+826 DGLRQPGEPEVAVI

-878 QGKAVMVETEIG
+878 QGKAVMVEAEIG

-949 GKTEAGTSLWRFSEL
+949 GKAEAGTSIWRFSEL
-964 GAGEKRVVKV
+964 GAGEKRVVKA